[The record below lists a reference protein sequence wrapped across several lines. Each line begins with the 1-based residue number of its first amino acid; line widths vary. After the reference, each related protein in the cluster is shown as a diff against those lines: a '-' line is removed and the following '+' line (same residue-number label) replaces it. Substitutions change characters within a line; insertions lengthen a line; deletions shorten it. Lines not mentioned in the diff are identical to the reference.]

1 MSLGILVNSR
11 SQIEAENPHMQE
23 TRSQILKLIK
33 LQYSITVNELAEAL
47 SISSMGVRQHLA
59 VLEKDGLVEFHRE
72 KPKRGRPIHLYQL
85 TEKGNDL
92 FPSSYESFALNLLHE
107 MGRLDGCG
115 LINKVLRG
123 RVKSHE
129 ESYAKRLE
137 GKSLAE
143 KVKILAEIRDEEGY
157 MAEFSEDDEDYVL
170 VEHNC
175 PIVSIAEE
183 YPHVC
188 ETELALFRRSLGQKI
203 DREEHLMNGSHRCS
217 YRIPKGQKTDKE

>member
-1 MSLGILVNSR
+1 
-11 SQIEAENPHMQE
+11 MQE

-33 LQYSITVNELAEAL
+33 LQYSMTVNELAEAL

-59 VLEKDGLVEFHRE
+59 ILEKDDLVEFRRE
-72 KPKRGRPIHLYQL
+72 KPKRGRPMHLYQL

-92 FPSSYESFALNLLHE
+92 FPSTYASFALNLLQE

-115 LINKVLRG
+115 LINKTLRG
-123 RVKSHE
+123 RVKSQM
-129 ESYAKRLE
+129 ESYARRLE

-157 MAEFSEDDEDYVL
+157 MAEFTEEDGDYLL

-175 PIVSIAEE
+175 PIVNIAEA

-203 DREEHLMNGSHRCS
+203 YREEHLMDGSHKCS
-217 YRIPKGQKTDKE
+217 YRIPKERKVDKE

>member
-1 MSLGILVNSR
+1 
-11 SQIEAENPHMQE
+11 MQE

-33 LQYSITVNELAEAL
+33 LQYNMTVNELAEAL

-59 VLEKDGLVEFHRE
+59 ILEKEGLVEFQRE
-72 KPKRGRPIHLYQL
+72 KPKRGRPVHLYQL
-85 TEKGNDL
+85 TEKGNNL
-92 FPSSYESFALNLLHE
+92 FPLSYESFALNLLQE

-123 RVKSHE
+123 RVKSHM
-129 ESYAKRLE
+129 ESYARRLE

-143 KVKILAEIRDEEGY
+143 KVKILTEIRDEEGY
-157 MAEFSEDDEDYVL
+157 MAEFTEDDEDYML

-203 DREEHLMNGSHRCS
+203 HREEHLMNGSHRCS
-217 YRIPKGQKTDKE
+217 YRIPKEQKADKE

>member
-1 MSLGILVNSR
+1 
-11 SQIEAENPHMQE
+11 
-23 TRSQILKLIK
+23 
-33 LQYSITVNELAEAL
+33 
-47 SISSMGVRQHLA
+47 
-59 VLEKDGLVEFHRE
+59 
-72 KPKRGRPIHLYQL
+72 
-85 TEKGNDL
+85 
-92 FPSSYESFALNLLHE
+92 

-129 ESYAKRLE
+129 ESYAQRLE
-137 GKSLAE
+137 GKSLTE
-143 KVKILAEIRDEEGY
+143 KVRILAEIRDEEGY
-157 MAEFSEDDEDYVL
+157 MAEFSEDDEGYML

-203 DREEHLMNGSHRCS
+203 HRDEHLMNGSHKCS
-217 YRIPKGQKTDKE
+217 YRIPKEPNKDNKDTE